1 MTGAPGAV
9 QLMLLL
15 WTTLSFFLVALFWS
29 LYTRLE
35 RRRFFWW
42 WMLAW
47 AAFGL
52 LEATAFIRG
61 LIGLEYET
69 VRTGLRLV
77 GTLAGYLQAPF
88 LFLGALYL
96 QRSEEA
102 PSSPVERWGVSLAP
116 VLGVVFFALATGF
129 EDPLAG
135 EIRNVPRVALV
146 GLAQLYAVRAFLL
159 HWAATRSTAALVAAA
174 ATGAQG
180 AVDVLYAVSGTGEV
194 LSALW
199 GVPAVLFPSQLLYGA
214 GVLALEVLAGLGLA
228 LGMMLIA
235 LEEQQRAAA
244 ALRSTDRALR
254 QQEAF
259 LRQVIDL
266 NPSYILARDRDG
278 RFTLGNR
285 SAALAYGTTVE
296 EMIGKTDADFGIDPE
311 QIEYFHRTDR
321 EVLESGREMFEP
333 EAYVSDVRGNKW
345 VQVYKQPIRS
355 PDGRADQV
363 LVVASDITARKL
375 AEEELER
382 QRAFLRQVIDL
393 NPTYIFA
400 KDPEGRYTLVN
411 RAFAELYGRRP
422 EEIVGMADAELHQR
436 PDEVAVF
443 QRTDRQ
449 VLETGRELHLPEML
463 TLDPDGRR
471 RWVQVTKRPLKP
483 LDGSTTLVLGVATD
497 ITARKEAELAQAVV
511 YRIAQAAEEAA
522 RLDDLFRAVHEIV
535 RDVMPAGNFYI
546 ALYDQRQDL
555 LSFPYFVDE
564 RDPPPA
570 PHRGARGL
578 TEYVLRTG
586 EPLLCNERVAEE
598 LTRRG
603 EVELLGSPCQVW
615 VGAPLSAGGK
625 RFGVMALQ
633 DYRNPSAY
641 GEREMQV
648 LSFVSNQVARAI
660 ERARVE
666 IVLRESEERY
676 RELYED
682 NPSMYFTVDPGGTV
696 LSVNRFGAEQLGYTA
711 AELVGRSVLEV
722 FHPDDRAAVMLG
734 MQECITT
741 GPRLQQWEFRK
752 VRKDGSVLWV
762 KEAARA
768 VRRSDG
774 STVVLVVCEDIT
786 DQKNAEAM
794 RARLQADVQHAALE
808 WRLTFDAIDAP
819 IILVDSGGR
828 VIRLN
833 EAARAVADKHYDEI
847 LGRAIRSVSRGEPWR
862 RAADVA
868 EYVGAARTATSSQ
881 VRDEATDRT
890 WDVAASFMPGTGGG
904 EGRVIV
910 VARDITRL
918 VELQES
924 LRRSETMS
932 AMGSLVAGVAHEV
945 RNPLFSMS
953 ATLDAFEARYGVRK
967 EYQKHLGV
975 LRGQLERMTRL
986 MQELLDYG
994 KPPSLELAEEAVDEV
1009 IEQAVKSCSAHARQA
1024 RVKIQRRAAK
1034 GVPALPMDRLR
1045 MVQVFSN
1052 LLENAVQHA
1061 PSGGTVT
1068 VEAALRTVRGQ
1079 RWVVCS
1085 VSDTGPGFAAEDLSK
1100 VFEPFFTRRRGGT
1113 GLGLSLVQRIVEQH
1127 GGRVVAAN
1135 RPEGGAVIRVN
1146 LPVGAPAQVQ
1156 APETG

>member
-1 MTGAPGAV
+1 
-9 QLMLLL
+9 MLLL

-29 LYTRLE
+29 LYTRLD

-52 LEATAFIRG
+52 LAATGFVRG
-61 LIGLEYET
+61 LIGLEHET
-69 VRTGLRLV
+69 VRTGLRFV
-77 GTLAGYLQAPF
+77 GNLAGYVQAPF

-96 QRSEEA
+96 QRPEEA
-102 PSSPVERWGVSLAP
+102 PPSAGERWGVSLAL
-116 VLGVVFFALATGF
+116 VLGVVFYVLATGF

-159 HWAATRSTAALVAAA
+159 HRAVTRSTAALVAAA

-180 AVDVLYAVSGTGEV
+180 AVDVLYAVSGAGEV
-194 LSALW
+194 VSALW

-244 ALRSTDRALR
+244 ALRSTDGALR
-254 QQEAF
+254 QQQAF

-266 NPSYILARDRDG
+266 NPS
-278 RFTLGNR
+278 F
-285 SAALAYGTTVE
+285 
-296 EMIGKTDADFGIDPE
+296 
-311 QIEYFHRTDR
+311 
-321 EVLESGREMFEP
+321 
-333 EAYVSDVRGNKW
+333 
-345 VQVYKQPIRS
+345 
-355 PDGRADQV
+355 
-363 LVVASDITARKL
+363 
-375 AEEELER
+375 
-382 QRAFLRQVIDL
+382 
-393 NPTYIFA
+393 IFA
-400 KDPEGRYTLVN
+400 KDPNGRYTLVN
-411 RAFAELYGRRP
+411 RAFAESYGRSA
-422 EEIVGMADAELHQR
+422 EEIVGMADAELHIR
-436 PDEVAVF
+436 AEDVATF
-443 QRTDRQ
+443 QRTDRE
-449 VLETGRELHLPEML
+449 VLKTGNEVYLPEL
-463 TLDPDGRR
+463 ATVHPDGRR
-471 RWVQVTKRPLKP
+471 RWVQVTKRPMRSP
-483 LDGSTTLVLGVATD
+483 DGSTALVLGVASD
-497 ITARKEAELAQAVV
+497 ITARKQVEQVQAAV
-511 YRIAQAAEEAA
+511 YRIAQAADEAA

-535 RDVMPAGNFYI
+535 REVMPAQNFYI
-546 ALYDQRQDL
+546 AWYDQREDL
-555 LSFPYFVDE
+555 VSFPYFVDE
-564 RDPPPA
+564 RDPPPGSQ
-570 PHRGARGL
+570 RGARGL

-586 EPLLCNERVAEE
+586 EPLLCTEAVAAE
-598 LTRRG
+598 LQERG
-603 EVELLGSPCQVW
+603 EIELLGSPCQVW
-615 VGAPLSAGGK
+615 VGVPLSAGGE

-633 DYRNPSAY
+633 DYRNPSVY

-648 LSFVSNQVARAI
+648 LSFVSSQVARAI
-660 ERARVE
+660 ERTKVE
-666 IVLRESEERY
+666 IALRESEERY
-676 RELYED
+676 RALYED
-682 NPSMYFTVDPGGTV
+682 NPSMYFTVDPAGTV
-696 LSVNRFGAEQLGYTA
+696 LSVNRFGAEQLGYSP

-722 FHPDDRAAVMLG
+722 FHPDDRAAVTQS

-768 VRRSDG
+768 VRRADG

-786 DQKNAEAM
+786 DQKRAEET

-819 IILVDSGGR
+819 IILVNSGGR

-833 EAARAVADKHYDEI
+833 EAARGLADKHYDEI
-847 LGRAIRSVSRGEPWR
+847 LGTPIRSVSRGEPWR

-868 EYVGAARTATSSQ
+868 EFVCGARIATSSQ

-975 LRGQLERMTRL
+975 LRGQLERLTRL

-994 KPPSLELAEEAVDEV
+994 KLPSLELAEEAVDEV
-1009 IEQAVKSCSAHARQA
+1009 IEQAVKSCSAHARVA
-1024 RVKIQRRAAK
+1024 KVKIQRRVAK
-1034 GVPALPMDRLR
+1034 GLPALPMDRLR

-1052 LLENAVQHA
+1052 LLENAIQHV
-1061 PSGGTVT
+1061 PPGGSVT
-1068 VEAALRTVRGQ
+1068 VETALRAVRGQ
-1079 RWVVCS
+1079 KWVVCS
-1085 VSDTGPGFAAEDLSK
+1085 VSDTGPGFAGEDLER

-1113 GLGLSLVQRIVEQH
+1113 GLGLSVVQRIVEQH

-1135 RPEGGAVIRVN
+1135 RPEGGAVIRVS
-1146 LPVGAPAQVQ
+1146 LPVAAAEVPAAEAV
-1156 APETG
+1156 